1 MNVRPSTRLRAV
13 LDIFAAHRK
22 PRGGSLSLQELER
35 DWRDTGLRRSDL
47 DAALRGMTQRHLL
60 QLQSAGR
67 SARYELTYLG
77 ECAMQLPL
85 AGGTVSMIRDW
96 LTLRRAKR
104 RHLRATPTDSAYR
117 NRRAND
123 QPQAEN
129 ARDSEQRSTTGRLL
143 PH

>member
-1 MNVRPSTRLRAV
+1 MNVRPSTRLRAA

-60 QLQSAGR
+60 QLQGAGR

-85 AGGTVSMIRDW
+85 AGGTVSLIRDW

-104 RHLRATPTDSAYR
+104 RHLRATSAEPAR
-117 NRRAND
+117 KNRRATD
-123 QPQAEN
+123 RPQAEN
-129 ARDSEQRSTTGRLL
+129 AEDGDQRATTRRLL